1 MLAGVAQEAEQLIC
15 NQPVK
20 GSTPFASPGFRISS
34 GFSSPRFVPGSR
46 GTRFRKRVG
55 AFGGAPRGPSG
66 RPGGRLPPVLRR
78 RTRLLSADWFRRPVR
93 LQVRFTA
100 SAGRPR
106 SPSGAG
112 HRAPPARRRRTIRML
127 PTERRPRGASSARGV
142 VAKRPNA
149 AGCKPAGFTPSEVR
163 ILPAPPPAPAPDPIF
178 RSPPAR
184 PNPVPDP
191 DLPDLLTSDL
201 TPLPRPLMS
210 ALRFRPYRR
219 RSRRPLFRPPAG
231 VAQLAER
238 QPSKL
243 RVAGSNPVSRST
255 GLPGSTGST
264 GSRGVAPSDPPARPG
279 PRSRPRFRTR
289 PRGSVAEHFLG
300 KEGVI
305 GSIPIVGSTPVSRP
319 VSRLASGLRAIPA
332 GNP

>member
-34 GFSSPRFVPGSR
+34 QVLVPRFSSNPSPEARR
-46 GTRFRKRVG
+46 AG
-55 AFGGAPRGPSG
+55 AFGGASRGPSRRCPG
-66 RPGGRLPPVLRR
+66 RCPGSVLAGCCPEGVGSVRLTGSGP
-78 RTRLLSADWFRRPVR
+78 APVR
-93 LQVRFTA
+93 RN
-100 SAGRPR
+100 RR
-106 SPSGAG
+106 SPGRVRIPLLPTA
-112 HRAPPARRRRTIRML
+112 RARRRFL
-127 PTERRPRGASSARGV
+127 PASGAAANGV

-163 ILPAPPPAPAPDPIF
+163 ILPAPPPAPSPVPGDFRPPRTSPSPHPF
-178 RSPPAR
+178 RSPPDR
-184 PNPVPDP
+184 PPPDP
-191 DLPDLLTSDL
+191 ADRSPDLTLQ
-201 TPLPRPLMS
+201 PPAAVPPMF
-210 ALRFRPYRR
+210 ALRFPAPGRGGCL
-219 RSRRPLFRPPAG
+219 PLFRRPAG

-255 GLPGSTGST
+255 G
-264 GSRGVAPSDPPARPG
+264 ADPLG
-279 PRSRPRFRTR
+279 IRFRFR

-319 VSRLASGLRAIPA
+319 GPGVPSDPGATAA

>member
-34 GFSSPRFVPGSR
+34 GVLVPGSR
-46 GTRFRKRVG
+46 GTPFPEARRDG
-55 AFGGAPRGPSG
+55 AFAEARRGA
-66 RPGGRLPPVLRR
+66 LRR
-78 RTRLLSADWFRRPVR
+78 EPE
-93 LQVRFTA
+93 
-100 SAGRPR
+100 G
-106 SPSGAG
+106 
-112 HRAPPARRRRTIRML
+112 RRRRCCAEGSGPVRRFRVGPPFALDADHPDPPTL
-127 PTERRPRGASSARGV
+127 PAEDESGCCPRNNAPEASSARGV

-163 ILPAPPPAPAPDPIF
+163 ILPAPPPAPVSGSRPRTPTHRSRALPPTPAPLT
-178 RSPPAR
+178 
-184 PNPVPDP
+184 NP
-191 DLPDLLTSDL
+191 LPDLLPRLSFPDFPSPTSF
-201 TPLPRPLMS
+201 TAVPPRS
-210 ALRFRPYRR
+210 APRFRPFRR
-219 RSRRPLFRPPAG
+219 RSRLPLFRPPAG

-255 GLPGSTGST
+255 GRTGSPGSGGLHSST
-264 GSRGVAPSDPPARPG
+264 
-279 PRSRPRFRTR
+279 RSGPRFRFR

-319 VSRLASGLRAIPA
+319 VPRVASDFRATAA